1 MKYRKFGN
9 TGVEISS
16 LGFGCMRLPMAQ
28 KDGKNYIDEEKAIP
42 MLRRAYEKGV
52 NYFDTAIF
60 YCEGQSQTVVGKALK
75 PFREKVLISTKLP
88 PSRVKEQ
95 SDFRKG
101 LEQALKEL
109 DTSYIDF
116 YHFHGINKNEFDNI
130 ILKFNLLDEARK
142 AIDEGL
148 IRHISFSFHDK
159 PEVMKYIIDTGE
171 IFSSVLM
178 QYNLL
183 DRKNE
188 QMLEYAHSK
197 GLGTVIMG
205 PVAGGRLAAPGDL
218 YKKLMGKESKANY
231 ELALRFVLGNPNV
244 SCALSGMEN
253 IDMLDKNVEIAG
265 NMDPLTPE
273 ENKKCGEMME
283 EIKKFSDLY
292 CTGCGYCQPCPKDI
306 KIPHIFNAYTYKN
319 VYGLDSVGKNMYDKV
334 GRDEGMG
341 NPVSQ
346 CIDCR
351 VCANKCPQNIDIPKK
366 LKEIH
371 KAFNEQ

>member
-1 MKYRKFGN
+1 MKYRKFGS
-9 TGVEISS
+9 TGLEISS
-16 LGFGCMRLPMAQ
+16 LGFGCMRLPTMTVGD
-28 KDGKNYIDEEKAIP
+28 KKMVDEEKAIP
-42 MLRRAYEKGV
+42 LLRRAYQKGV

-60 YCEGQSQTVVGKALK
+60 YCDGMSQTVLGKAIK
-75 PFREKVLISTKLP
+75 PFRENVLVSSKLP

-95 SDFRKG
+95 SDFRKQ

-116 YHFHGINKNEFDNI
+116 YHFHGINQNEFDNI
-130 ILKFNLLDEARK
+130 ILKFDLINEARK

-159 PEVMKYIIDTGE
+159 PDVMKYIIERGE

-183 DRKNE
+183 DRSNE
-188 QMLEYAHSK
+188 QVLEYAHNK

-218 YKKLMGKESKANY
+218 YKKLLGKESKSNY

-253 IDMLDKNVEIAG
+253 IDMLDKNVEVAG
-265 NMDPLTPE
+265 NMEPLSAD
-273 ENKKCGEMME
+273 ENRKCSEMME

-292 CTGCGYCQPCPKDI
+292 CTGCGYCQPCPKEI

-319 VYGLDSVGKNMYDKV
+319 VYGLDSVAKGMYDKV
-334 GRDEGMG
+334 GRDEGFG
-341 NPVSQ
+341 KAISE
-346 CIDCR
+346 CINCR
-351 VCANKCPQNIDIPKK
+351 VCAQKCPQNIDIPAK
-366 LKEIH
+366 LKQIE
-371 KAFNEQ
+371 KAFAQ